1 MAKDFSK
8 AKASGTLKSIAEKSK
23 MLSNTKVIV
32 KLPID
37 KLVDHPDN
45 EYLFGMK
52 QEDIDHM
59 AEGIAQNGFK
69 DPIEVYDNQDGT
81 YLIYSGHIRKYGAIK
96 SGMTEIDA
104 IVYDKPEENVIRREL
119 LGANLFG
126 RNRIDNSDPILVA
139 RQLEY
144 HTETLHIE
152 GFLGNRRKQVAKE
165 FGFKSDA
172 NVHKYVA
179 LLSLIPELQK
189 KVSERLISY
198 SGISTAAQM
207 TEEQQEQLN
216 ELLEQKLDNDT
227 VTRSELEDIIK
238 KIRTGGSGE
247 NIDGQFDETDYPEIL
262 PEEEKEDNH
271 TDKDNLPEVPS
282 VERITEETSEPQETD
297 SEEENSER
305 VWNSNIYANS
315 VKLEENSESST
326 QSEKKVRDSDE
337 EDVNTEVVHGEQPNE
352 EEKSE
357 QNAEPEKDKEDA
369 DYKSGGMLDIYM
381 RNIEKIFENYEVIQY
396 KDMKESL
403 DAMKVVKMLLEDE
416 IDRLSDTV

>member
-8 AKASGTLKSIAEKSK
+8 AKASNTLKSVAEKSK

-37 KLVDHPDN
+37 KLIDHPDN

-81 YLIYSGHIRKYGAIK
+81 YMIYSGHIRKYGAIK
-96 SGMTEIDA
+96 NGMTEIDA

-189 KVSERLISY
+189 KVSERAISY

-207 TEEQQEQLN
+207 TEEEQKQLN
-216 ELLEQKLDNDT
+216 AMLDQRLDEDST
-227 VTRSELEDIIK
+227 VTRTELENIIRE
-238 KIRTGGSGE
+238 IRNGGKE
-247 NIDGQFDETDYPEIL
+247 QEIKGQMDVTDYPEVL
-262 PEEEKEDNH
+262 PKKEKNTIQIDDSRKEPVIEEETVKDMSVLPQEEKQGEENYNCNEDFGESEESGEYADQVEEEESIKDD
-271 TDKDNLPEVPS
+271 DKDNVSL
-282 VERITEETSEPQETD
+282 
-297 SEEENSER
+297 
-305 VWNSNIYANS
+305 
-315 VKLEENSESST
+315 
-326 QSEKKVRDSDE
+326 
-337 EDVNTEVVHGEQPNE
+337 EVVHREQPKPAVKLQQKKESE
-352 EEKSE
+352 E
-357 QNAEPEKDKEDA
+357 NKDGIA
-369 DYKSGGMLDIYM
+369 DVSGGMMDFYIKK
-381 RNIEKIFENYEVIQY
+381 IERLFEEYEVINY
-396 KDMKESL
+396 ENMEDILGRMKI
-403 DAMKVVKMLLEDE
+403 VKMMLEDE
-416 IDRLSDTV
+416 IDRLSDMVE

>member
-8 AKASGTLKSIAEKSK
+8 AKASSTLKSVAEKSK

-37 KLVDHPDN
+37 KLIDHPDN

-69 DPIEVYDNQDGT
+69 DPVEVYDNQDGT
-81 YLIYSGHIRKYGAIK
+81 YMIYSGHIRKYGAIQN
-96 SGMTEIDA
+96 GMTEIDA

-172 NVHKYVA
+172 NVHKYIA

-189 KVSERLISY
+189 KVSERMVSY
-198 SGISTAAQM
+198 SGISAAAQM
-207 TEEQQEQLN
+207 TEDEQEQLN

-227 VTRSELEDIIK
+227 VTRTELENMIK
-238 KIRTGGSGE
+238 EIRNVEEEQISGQL
-247 NIDGQFDETDYPEIL
+247 NVTDYPEML
-262 PEEEKEDNH
+262 PEEEREEMQAEIENI
-271 TDKDNLPEVPS
+271 PEEPVI
-282 VERITEETSEPQETD
+282 REEKADVYMPQVAG
-297 SEEENSER
+297 EEEKKEHNKE
-305 VWNSNIYANS
+305 VEQP
-315 VKLEENSESST
+315 EEKSPDN
-326 QSEKKVRDSDE
+326 DE
-337 EDVNTEVVHGEQPNE
+337 EMQDTEVVHGEQPKPE
-352 EEKSE
+352 EDPAQKTGPTESK
-357 QNAEPEKDKEDA
+357 KENKE
-369 DYKSGGMLDIYM
+369 YVTGGMID
-381 RNIEKIFENYEVIQY
+381 QY
-396 KDMKESL
+396 LSL
-403 DAMKVVKMLLEDE
+403 
-416 IDRLSDTV
+416 IHI

>member
-8 AKASGTLKSIAEKSK
+8 AKASVTLKSVAEKSK

-32 KLPID
+32 KLPVD

-96 SGMTEIDA
+96 NGMTDIDA

-144 HTETLHIE
+144 HTETLHME

-172 NVHKYVA
+172 NVHKYIA

-189 KVSERLISY
+189 KVSERMVSY
-198 SGISTAAQM
+198 SGISAAAQM
-207 TEEQQEQLN
+207 TEKEQEQLN
-216 ELLEQKLDNDT
+216 ELLEQKLNSDT
-227 VTRSELEDIIK
+227 VTRSELENMIK
-238 KIRTGGSGE
+238 EIRDGGEEQVAGQLNVTG
-247 NIDGQFDETDYPEIL
+247 YPGML
-262 PEEEKEDNH
+262 PEEERKERQ
-271 TDKDNLPEVPS
+271 TDIESVPEEPVFK
-282 VERITEETSEPQETD
+282 EEK
-297 SEEENSER
+297 
-305 VWNSNIYANS
+305 AA
-315 VKLEENSESST
+315 
-326 QSEKKVRDSDE
+326 
-337 EDVNTEVVHGEQPNE
+337 EDVYMPQTANLQEKEEYNKETEKPDEKPETKSLDNAEEMQDVEVVHREQPKPE
-352 EEKSE
+352 ESLTQK
-357 QNAEPEKDKEDA
+357 AESTESKKDSKEYIAGRMID
-369 DYKSGGMLDIYM
+369 LYM
-381 RNIEKIFENYEVIQY
+381 KNIEKTFENYEAIHY
-396 KDMKESL
+396 KDTKESL
-403 DAMKVVKMLLEDE
+403 GRMKVVKMMLEDE
-416 IDRLSDTV
+416 IDRLSELAV